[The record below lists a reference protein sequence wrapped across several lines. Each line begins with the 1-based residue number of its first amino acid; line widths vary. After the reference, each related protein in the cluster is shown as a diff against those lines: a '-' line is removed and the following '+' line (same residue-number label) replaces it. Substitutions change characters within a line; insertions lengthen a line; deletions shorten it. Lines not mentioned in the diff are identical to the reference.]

1 MDIDWKNNSVRE
13 DFEERLEN
21 SKAIRSEL
29 SFSQKVLRLIGIFG
43 LQILC
48 IIALYGSCGYI
59 MITNANEE
67 KKLQEEKMKIVWMT
81 ENNISTTDPT
91 LSPKFEYFD
100 FENYFFINVFP
111 FMIVTL
117 ETSAML
123 SAILFHF
130 TGYKKW
136 SLLFIII
143 ASCCLPVD
151 VMIFYKEPVGPFGTL
166 VVMVFAFV
174 PFMTIVA
181 DAIFPEEAVLVK
193 LKGNLTFFRFR
204 PQRAFIFQNTLKKLS
219 RYIENLLWKSF
230 CINYFCSI
238 DNKTAKLKK
247 NGWTKHLSLTYNLRY
262 NFVLRVT
269 TIGYKFFATLSLSIY
284 LLKVK
289 I

>member
-1 MDIDWKNNSVRE
+1 MDIDWENDSVRK

-21 SKAIRSEL
+21 SKAIRSKL
-29 SFSQKVLRLIGIFG
+29 SFCQKVWRLIGIFG

-59 MITNANEE
+59 MITNANDE
-67 KKLQEEKMKIVWMT
+67 KKLQEEKMKNAWMAK
-81 ENNISTTDPT
+81 NNISNFNPPP
-91 LSPKFEYFD
+91 SPKFEYYD

-111 FMIVTL
+111 FMIVSL

-136 SLLFIII
+136 SLFFILI

-151 VMIFYKEPVGPFGTL
+151 VMIFYKEPFGPFGTL

-181 DAIFPEEAVLVK
+181 DAIFPEEEILVK
-193 LKGNLTFFRFR
+193 LNGNLT
-204 PQRAFIFQNTLKKLS
+204 
-219 RYIENLLWKSF
+219 
-230 CINYFCSI
+230 
-238 DNKTAKLKK
+238 
-247 NGWTKHLSLTYNLRY
+247 
-262 NFVLRVT
+262 
-269 TIGYKFFATLSLSIY
+269 
-284 LLKVK
+284 
-289 I
+289 